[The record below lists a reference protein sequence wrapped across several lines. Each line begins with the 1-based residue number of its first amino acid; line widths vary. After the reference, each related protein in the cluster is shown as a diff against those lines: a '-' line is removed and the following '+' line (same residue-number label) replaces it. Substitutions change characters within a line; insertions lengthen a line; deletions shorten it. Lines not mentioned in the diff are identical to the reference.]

1 MPKGAVVLLSG
12 GIDST
17 TTCAIAKKEEG
28 FEVFALTFIY
38 HQRHKIEVEAAKKIA
53 KHLNVKE
60 HLILELPLN
69 KIGGSALTDPNISV
83 PKNREI
89 SKDEIPIT
97 YVPARNLI
105 FLSFALAWAEVLNV
119 QDIFIGVNQIDFSG
133 YPDCRTEFIESFE
146 KTAYLATKMGV
157 QYKKKIKVHAPL
169 AYMKKSEIIK
179 KGVEL
184 GIDYSLTLSCYDPDE
199 NGLACGKCDSCIIR
213 KKGFLE
219 AGIPDPT
226 KYRK

>member
-1 MPKGAVVLLSG
+1 MSKGAVVLLSG

-17 TTCAIAKKEEG
+17 TTCAIAKEKG

-38 HQRHKIEVEAAKKIA
+38 HQRHKFEVEAAKKIA
-53 KHLNVKE
+53 KHLKVKD

-69 KIGGSALTDPNISV
+69 KIGGSALTDLNISV

-89 SKDEIPIT
+89 TEDEIPIT

-105 FLSFALAWAEVLNV
+105 FLSFALAWAEVLDV

-133 YPDCRTEFIESFE
+133 YPDCRIEFIRSFE
-146 KTAYLATKMGV
+146 TTAYLATKMGAH
-157 QYKKKIKVHAPL
+157 YKKKVKIHTPL
-169 AYMKKSEIIK
+169 ASMKKSEIIK
-179 KGVEL
+179 KGVDL

-199 NGLACGKCDSCIIR
+199 KGLACGMCDSCIIR

-226 KYRK
+226 KYKK